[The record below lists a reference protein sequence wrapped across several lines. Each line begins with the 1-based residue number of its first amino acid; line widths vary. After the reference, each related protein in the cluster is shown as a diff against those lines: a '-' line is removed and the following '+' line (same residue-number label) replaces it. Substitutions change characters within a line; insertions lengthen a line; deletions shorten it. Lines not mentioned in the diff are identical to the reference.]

1 MTETSTA
8 AAPDPEIE
16 AVIEEYFR
24 GMYTGDVARL
34 RRIFHPEGR
43 MHGFR
48 GGGPWVTTLEFF
60 LDRVAEWPVPAE
72 SGEAYDMKVIRIH
85 ATASVAVAV
94 VENLYQGRQYVDYL
108 TLMNGPDGWKITNKA
123 YHTDD

>member
-94 VENLYQGRQYVDYL
+94 VENLYQGR
-108 TLMNGPDGWKITNKA
+108 
-123 YHTDD
+123 HTILH